1 MNLTPVFYAAPPPS
15 DAPLRSGKGATR
27 LFLAAFLPLTLALIL
42 DAVLNFKWRMFH
54 DYPTMAYYG
63 FLMNVFHK
71 VPYRDFV
78 EMNMPGNHFFNA
90 LTGRIFGYT
99 DLGFRILDMTVLS
112 ALLASTAL
120 WLGRLGWKV
129 AWAGMAAFVFLYFG
143 NGPIISLQR
152 EYLLLVPISLS
163 LWAATA
169 SESRFGPAWRSLL
182 IGLLCGAAFLIKP
195 HIVIGYPVIFLL
207 LIAETRA
214 RDQGKPWFGVWTL
227 RLAAVSTAGFI
238 FPLLLTAAYLWK
250 VDALQPFLEIA
261 RNYWPLYGEMT
272 GGHAVVSHAERMAY
286 LWSSYWEFNG
296 LAVLFW
302 PAALGGFIAWANAPL
317 LRPRRRLM
325 LALLLLTVLYSI
337 YPVLAGKFWPYH
349 WLIFMY
355 FLCALGALCF
365 AEQPKPTRALLKIF
379 PPLVFLWTS
388 IVPSSV
394 WSAMGHQLRG
404 EVFYQDKIARGDAI
418 AAYLRKHLAPGDT
431 VQPLDWTGGSH
442 QAMLAVG
449 AELATPFLV
458 DACFY
463 HHVSNPYI
471 QGLRKRFID
480 SLSAVRPRF
489 IIQVLARDLPSGPD
503 TSPDFPELQD
513 ILSTRYRRAAANYK
527 LGFVIYERKS
537 VPAP

>member
-1 MNLTPVFYAAPPPS
+1 MDFSGIFYSAPRPP
-15 DAPLRSGKGATR
+15 DAPDRPGKGMDR
-27 LFLAAFLPLTLALIL
+27 IFLALFIPLSLLLVL
-42 DAVLNFKWRMFH
+42 DAVLNMKWRMFH

-78 EMNMPGNHFFNA
+78 EMNMPGNHLFNA

-99 DLGFRILDMTVLS
+99 DLGFRLLDMTVLA

-120 WLGRLGWKV
+120 WLRRLGWKV
-129 AWAGMAAFVFLYFG
+129 AWAAMAAFVLLYFG
-143 NGPIISLQR
+143 NGPIISMQR
-152 EYLLLVPISLS
+152 EYLLLVPLSLS

-169 SESRFGPAWRSLL
+169 SSSRLGPTLRSFM
-182 IGLLCGAAFLIKP
+182 IGLFFGGAFLIKP
-195 HIVIGYPVIFLL
+195 HIILGYPLILLL
-207 LIAETRA
+207 LIAEVRA
-214 RDQGKPWFGVWTL
+214 PDPGKPWFGGWAF
-227 RLAAVSTAGFI
+227 RLAAVSAGGF
-238 FPLLLTAAYLWK
+238 LLPVFLTTFYLWK

-272 GGHAVVSHAERMAY
+272 GGHAVVSHSERLAY

-296 LAVLFW
+296 LAMLFW
-302 PAALGGFIAWANAPL
+302 PALIGGFIAWANVPL

-325 LALLLLTVLYSI
+325 AALGALTVLYSI

-355 FLCALGALCF
+355 FLCVLGALCF
-365 AEQPKPTRALLKIF
+365 ADQPKATRAILKIF
-379 PPLVFLWTS
+379 PPLVFLWTF

-394 WSAMGHQLRG
+394 WSAMTHQLRG

-442 QAMLAVG
+442 QAMLAVR

-458 DACFY
+458 DSCFY

-471 QGLRKRFID
+471 QGLRRRFIA
-480 SLSAVRPRF
+480 SLLAVQPRF

-503 TSPDFPELQD
+503 TSPNFPELED
-513 ILSTRYRRAAANYK
+513 ILSTRYRRAAANFK

-537 VPAP
+537 APMP